1 MKSPHPAPARMD
13 ETTNHADDI
22 RVTRITISQPSD
34 REPIE
39 QYGCQE
45 GTNRSASLTRHR
57 SIPTMCSNFADPTSH
72 NFSAPR
78 RIWGVGP
85 RIQRLSSPF
94 VTEPLRWVRSNGSY
108 PPGFECV
115 DWHLQCPGSTGDN
128 KTESADWDATTRIAA
143 LQLHLSPWF
152 VSRSDG
158 RLWLGAAFEFW
169 VDKEWPGVGQL
180 RLHCKPPPPPHPTQH
195 THNFVSLRIALIIP
209 ISVYYYSELQ
219 SAI

>member
-1 MKSPHPAPARMD
+1 MDNVSHLPTESTDEIATPAPARMD

-22 RVTRITISQPSD
+22 PVTRITISQPSD

-39 QYGCQE
+39 QYGSQE

-57 SIPTMCSNFADPTSH
+57 SIPTMCSNFVDPTSH
-72 NFSAPR
+72 SCSTSR

-85 RIQRLSSPF
+85 RIQRLGTPF
-94 VTEPLRWVRSNGSY
+94 VTEPLRWGDSNGGD

-143 LQLHLSPWF
+143 LEPDRSPWL
-152 VSRSDG
+152 SRDPT
-158 RLWLGAAFEFW
+158 AHYDW
-169 VDKEWPGVGQL
+169 VL
-180 RLHCKPPPPPHPTQH
+180 RL
-195 THNFVSLRIALIIP
+195 NSGWIRNDL
-209 ISVYYYSELQ
+209 E
-219 SAI
+219 